1 MSQKTKTNFN
11 LGFSTEPVLCENLKV
26 LVPFNLG
33 ECFGNEI
40 YIEIYLKINSN
51 MIIHCMF
58 FWNPSKFPSCQFQA
72 FLAQSM
78 SDQSR
83 SLTDLESSWVGF
95 IRSFLNSSS
104 VKNMHICG
112 IWHIFLN
119 HNHGEQ
125 VKALRKNLKKKVL
138 SDTLEP
144 PHSPASVLFFFLF
157 TFQLEETLLV
167 IARF

>member
-1 MSQKTKTNFN
+1 M
-11 LGFSTEPVLCENLKV
+11 CENLKV

-33 ECFGNEI
+33 ECFVNEI
-40 YIEIYLKINSN
+40 YIEIYLKINKQTAIWLYTACSFE
-51 MIIHCMF
+51 IL
-58 FWNPSKFPSCQFQA
+58 Q
-72 FLAQSM
+72 
-78 SDQSR
+78 
-83 SLTDLESSWVGF
+83 
-95 IRSFLNSSS
+95 SFLLVSSKPFS
-104 VKNMHICG
+104 PNQCPTRAEVSPTSNPPGWDSSEVSSTPPPWRTCRFVEYD
-112 IWHIFLN
+112 IFLN

-125 VKALRKNLKKKVL
+125 VKAWRKNLKKKVL

>member
-1 MSQKTKTNFN
+1 MF
-11 LGFSTEPVLCENLKV
+11 CEWNIHWNIPENKQA
-26 LVPFNLG
+26 
-33 ECFGNEI
+33 
-40 YIEIYLKINSN
+40 NSN
-51 MIIHCMF
+51 MIKHCMF

-104 VKNMHICG
+104 VKNMQICG

-119 HNHGEQ
+119 HNHGEK
-125 VKALRKNLKKKVL
+125 VKAWRKNLKKKVL

-144 PHSPASVLFFFLF
+144 PHSPASVLFFFLSPLF
-157 TFQLEETLLV
+157 PFLHTLTLPWQHHGIVAICCFQWTSRSLQHLCRLPLLLC
-167 IARF
+167 